1 MTLTRTLLATAALS
15 LAALSLAACAG
26 VDGKGKGA
34 SGSRAAE
41 AVNPLELYSLK
52 TGNATDKIALAL
64 HDSGLSPAQSDAL
77 KAFTTRR
84 AQAAGGIVIISLPH
98 GAADAAAATH
108 TADVVQALLN
118 VEGAQT
124 QRTTYESD
132 DPKAPLQV
140 SYAYEKA
147 EVADCGKSW
156 GELNKTK
163 DNNVYDNFGCAVT
176 ANMAAQIANPADIDH
191 PRAEDS
197 ADAGRRSTVLDKYR
211 AGKVTAADEPAPKG
225 EISHIG
231 Q

>member
-1 MTLTRTLLATAALS
+1 MTLTRTVLATAAFS
-15 LAALSLAACAG
+15 LAALSLAACATT
-26 VDGKGKGA
+26 DAKGA
-34 SGSRAAE
+34 KGSRAAQ
-41 AVNPLELYSLK
+41 AVNPIELYSLK
-52 TGNATDKIALAL
+52 TGNATDKIALAP
-64 HDSGLSPAQSDAL
+64 HDAGLSQAQSDAL

-84 AQAAGGIVIISLPH
+84 AQVAGGIVVISLPH
-98 GAADAAAATH
+98 GAANAAVAAH
-108 TADVVQALLN
+108 TADLVQGLLN

-140 SYAYEKA
+140 SYTYEKA

-156 GELNKTK
+156 GELTKTK

-191 PRAEDS
+191 PRAED
-197 ADAGRRSTVLDKYR
+197 APDAGRRSTVLDKYR
-211 AGKVTAADEPAPKG
+211 AGKVTGADEPAPKG